1 MSDNQSFS
9 NKTSEAHKY
18 EINMINGPMLG
29 KILKFTLPLIASS
42 VLQLLFNAADVI
54 VVGHFSGKEAL
65 AAVGSTGSLIN
76 LIVNLF
82 MGLSVGVN
90 VLYARYIGAA
100 DEKNASETLHTSVI
114 VSIICGIILTFVGI
128 ISARPMLILM
138 GSPSDVIDQSVLY
151 LRIYFLGM
159 PSLLFYNFGSAVLR
173 AVGDTKRPLIFMSV
187 AGIINVILN
196 LFFVV
201 VMHHGVDGV
210 AIATVISETVS
221 AVMLLICLLREE
233 GCAKLIVSRLKISRD
248 KFIGILRIG
257 LPAGIQG
264 VIFSLS
270 NVIIQ
275 SSVNSFGSTV
285 MAGNAAAG
293 NLEGFVYVSMNSFY
307 QTCVSFTSQNYS
319 AKKIKRIP
327 HILFLCQMCVIAT
340 GLSLG
345 NLMYLNGTHLLSIYN
360 PDPQVI
366 EYGLIRMRWICVPYF
381 ACGMMDVFV
390 GSIRGMGYSIVPM
403 IVSLLGACI
412 FRIVWIFTYFQNHRS
427 LDVLYAS
434 YVISWVLTLSA
445 HFICYLI
452 IYRKICKK
460 IGCTS
465 AD

>member
-1 MSDNQSFS
+1 
-9 NKTSEAHKY
+9 
-18 EINMINGPMLG
+18 
-29 KILKFTLPLIASS
+29 
-42 VLQLLFNAADVI
+42 
-54 VVGHFSGKEAL
+54 
-65 AAVGSTGSLIN
+65 
-76 LIVNLF
+76 
-82 MGLSVGVN
+82 
-90 VLYARYIGAA
+90 
-100 DEKNASETLHTSVI
+100 
-114 VSIICGIILTFVGI
+114 
-128 ISARPMLILM
+128 
-138 GSPSDVIDQSVLY
+138 
-151 LRIYFLGM
+151 
-159 PSLLFYNFGSAVLR
+159 
-173 AVGDTKRPLIFMSV
+173 MSV

-307 QTCVSFTSQNYS
+307 QTCVSFTSQNYG

-345 NLMYLNGTHLLSIYN
+345 N
-360 PDPQVI
+360 
-366 EYGLIRMRWICVPYF
+366 
-381 ACGMMDVFV
+381 
-390 GSIRGMGYSIVPM
+390 
-403 IVSLLGACI
+403 
-412 FRIVWIFTYFQNHRS
+412 
-427 LDVLYAS
+427 
-434 YVISWVLTLSA
+434 
-445 HFICYLI
+445 
-452 IYRKICKK
+452 
-460 IGCTS
+460 
-465 AD
+465 

>member
-1 MSDNQSFS
+1 M
-9 NKTSEAHKY
+9 
-18 EINMINGPMLG
+18 
-29 KILKFTLPLIASS
+29 
-42 VLQLLFNAADVI
+42 
-54 VVGHFSGKEAL
+54 
-65 AAVGSTGSLIN
+65 
-76 LIVNLF
+76 
-82 MGLSVGVN
+82 
-90 VLYARYIGAA
+90 
-100 DEKNASETLHTSVI
+100 HT
-114 VSIICGIILTFVGI
+114 
-128 ISARPMLILM
+128 
-138 GSPSDVIDQSVLY
+138 
-151 LRIYFLGM
+151 
-159 PSLLFYNFGSAVLR
+159 
-173 AVGDTKRPLIFMSV
+173 
-187 AGIINVILN
+187 
-196 LFFVV
+196 
-201 VMHHGVDGV
+201 
-210 AIATVISETVS
+210 
-221 AVMLLICLLREE
+221 
-233 GCAKLIVSRLKISRD
+233 
-248 KFIGILRIG
+248 
-257 LPAGIQG
+257 
-264 VIFSLS
+264 
-270 NVIIQ
+270 
-275 SSVNSFGSTV
+275 
-285 MAGNAAAG
+285 
-293 NLEGFVYVSMNSFY
+293 
-307 QTCVSFTSQNYS
+307 S

>member
-1 MSDNQSFS
+1 MSDNQSFL

-18 EINMINGPMLG
+18 EIDMINGPLLG

-307 QTCVSFTSQNYS
+307 QTCVSFTSLNYG

-327 HILFLCQMCVIAT
+327 HRLC
-340 GLSLG
+340 L
-345 NLMYLNGTHLLSIYN
+345 
-360 PDPQVI
+360 
-366 EYGLIRMRWICVPYF
+366 
-381 ACGMMDVFV
+381 
-390 GSIRGMGYSIVPM
+390 
-403 IVSLLGACI
+403 
-412 FRIVWIFTYFQNHRS
+412 
-427 LDVLYAS
+427 
-434 YVISWVLTLSA
+434 
-445 HFICYLI
+445 
-452 IYRKICKK
+452 
-460 IGCTS
+460 
-465 AD
+465 